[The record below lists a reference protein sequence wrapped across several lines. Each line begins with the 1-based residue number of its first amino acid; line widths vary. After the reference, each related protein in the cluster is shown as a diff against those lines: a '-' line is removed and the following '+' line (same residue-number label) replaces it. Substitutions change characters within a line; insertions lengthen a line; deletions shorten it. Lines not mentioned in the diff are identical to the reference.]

1 MLIFYRF
8 SEDNPLKDIENP
20 LEKGLEKM
28 RQGDLPTAALLFEI
42 AVQQSPEDPTAWQH
56 LGMTQADNEREAAA
70 IAALEK

>member
-1 MLIFYRF
+1 
-8 SEDNPLKDIENP
+8 
-20 LEKGLEKM
+20 M